1 MKESDALQEATSRL
15 ATALEQ
21 IEKTIADRRQAD
33 LRADG
38 LEEQVQSLTSNLG
51 VERERYERLAAASD
65 EVSDRLDSAIDT
77 VRGMLGG
84 R

>member
-15 ATALEQ
+15 TKALEQ

-38 LEEQVQSLTSNLG
+38 LEEQIQSLTSNLG
-51 VERERYERLAAASD
+51 AERERYERLAAASD
-65 EVSDRLDSAIDT
+65 EVSDRLDTAIDT